1 VFSATMR
8 LRVNI
13 SLGLYGTVSLL
24 LPCLGCQRHPHTLL
38 DFGEVRDMAI
48 QEAGR
53 KRRVGLVEEK
63 GTVEMEER
71 GRVEEGTYQT

>member
-1 VFSATMR
+1 
-8 LRVNI
+8 
-13 SLGLYGTVSLL
+13 
-24 LPCLGCQRHPHTLL
+24 LL